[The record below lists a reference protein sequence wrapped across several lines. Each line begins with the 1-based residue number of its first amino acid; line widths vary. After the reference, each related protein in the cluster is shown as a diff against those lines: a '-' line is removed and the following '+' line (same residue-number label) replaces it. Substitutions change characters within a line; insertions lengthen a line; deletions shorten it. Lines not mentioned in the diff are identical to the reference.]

1 MEKRSLYSN
10 GSDPIGRSDRRGTR
24 GDADGPGVRLKLM
37 KIMKHGPE
45 RALVAEVAWVEIAK
59 KGDFTYRSSLDGGVS

>member
-10 GSDPIGRSDRRGTR
+10 GSDPIGLSYRPGIG
-24 GDADGPGVRLKLM
+24 GDADGPGVWLKLM

-45 RALVAEVAWVEIAK
+45 RALVAKIAWVEIAK
-59 KGDFTYRSSLDGGVS
+59 KGDLL

>member
-59 KGDFTYRSSLDGGVS
+59 KGDLL